1 MNIQRA
7 GTQPTDLGPAERF
20 TGTVHVTQLFAAEE
34 PGRVSGGRV
43 TFEPGARTAWHSH
56 PSGQT
61 LVVTDGHGRA
71 QRWGGPVEDIT
82 AGDVVSFAAGEKH
95 WHGASPTGSMTH
107 LAIQESEAGS
117 AATWME
123 HVSDDQ
129 YGVEPA
135 AREVTGS

>member
-7 GTQPTDLGPAERF
+7 GTQPTNLGPADWF
-20 TGTVHVTQLFAAEE
+20 TGTVHVTMLFAAEE

-56 PSGQT
+56 PFGQT
-61 LVVTDGHGRA
+61 LVVAEGHGRV
-71 QRWGGPVEDIT
+71 QRWGGPIEEIG
-82 AGDVVSFAAGEKH
+82 AGDIVWFPAGEKH
-95 WHGASPTGSMTH
+95 WHGASPTESMTH

-117 AATWME
+117 AAMWME
-123 HVSDDQ
+123 HVSDEQ

-135 AREVTGS
+135 AEGAL

>member
-7 GTQPTDLGPAERF
+7 GTQPTALGPAEWF

-43 TFEPGARTAWHSH
+43 TFEPAARTAWHAH
-56 PSGQT
+56 PYGQT
-61 LVVTDGHGRA
+61 LVVTEGHGRA
-71 QRWGGPVEDIT
+71 QRWDGPVETIA
-82 AGDVVSFAAGEKH
+82 AGDVVQFAPGEKH

-123 HVSDDQ
+123 RVSDDQ

-135 AREVTGS
+135 AREVTG